1 MSRIKVYDSDR
12 FVVVENAIVWG
23 EITMTDNFHRFS
35 CREHPLGHAIW
46 YKVHAAIVKLAQKLR
61 CRDQRS
67 LATNT
72 VAKRVVTNLPRN
84 ESQQFV
90 PVLIKA
96 DSLRYTSK
104 SCLL

>member
-1 MSRIKVYDSDR
+1 MSGLKVDDTDR
-12 FVVVENAIVWG
+12 FAVVENAIVRG
-23 EITMTDNFHRFS
+23 EITVTDYLNRIAS
-35 CREHPLGHAIW
+35 REHPPGHVLR

-67 LATNT
+67 LATNA
-72 VAKRVVTNLPRN
+72 VAQRVVANLPRN
-84 ESQQFV
+84 EGEQFV

-104 SCLL
+104 S